1 MFETPQGD
9 VLVEHQVHHVD
20 DEEAQRDGTNCP
32 VATVVSMRE
41 DPRQRG
47 PGQADGVLVV
57 EAKPHQSV

>member
-32 VATVVSMRE
+32 VTTVVSMRE
-41 DPRQRG
+41 DPRERG
-47 PGQADGVLVV
+47 PEQAGVLEV